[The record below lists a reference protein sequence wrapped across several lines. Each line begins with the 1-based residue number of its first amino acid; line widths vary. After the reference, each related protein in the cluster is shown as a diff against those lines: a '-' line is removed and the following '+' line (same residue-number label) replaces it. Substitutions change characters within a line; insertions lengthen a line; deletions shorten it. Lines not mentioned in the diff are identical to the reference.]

1 MCLGKAAENRPAV
14 SDQGMTQIVHFAR
27 WKQLL
32 LVFLSVTE
40 LLLLLLS
47 DVFIKSNNV
56 LDVYVPAS
64 GLRLISTVTS
74 GFRVYAQEY
83 DLWVQ
88 FPLLPSALM
97 LGALM
102 LAAVLA
108 VIYLVGTVKNREYPV
123 TKWLT
128 AVSVLYTV
136 ALYIFCLVPNGVRT
150 PDFFGAEQDFYQVYV
165 VGNAYL
171 IGIVLAIVTTIVQ
184 WGVRPDNYVTVK
196 KFLPFY
202 IMAILPLVFILVF
215 SIYPV
220 LLQCIMSFKEYTL
233 KDGVWGSRW
242 IGFQNFIKMFEDP
255 QISYVLWNTVWISL
269 LKIILSIAFP
279 LLLALF
285 LFDIRVERY
294 RKSLQT
300 IIYMPYFFSWTVVYA
315 VAYAFLNNEGVIN
328 LLLNSLGLSQE
339 EFLTDSRYFIPIQ
352 LITFVWKQGGW
363 GTIIYFAAMVG
374 IDPSL
379 FEAAKLDGAGPYHRM
394 KHITLPSIAPV
405 ILFMTILSLGNILK
419 TAGGE
424 QLLLFYNL
432 AVDKEAMVIDTWL
445 YFKGLNELEF
455 GTGSAML
462 FFQSTVGIVLVLI
475 SNQLSKKYAGRTIW

>member
-1 MCLGKAAENRPAV
+1 MRFGKSAENRPAI
-14 SDQGMTQIVHFAR
+14 SARCMTKDQQFAR

-32 LVFLSVTE
+32 LVVLSVTN
-40 LLLLLLS
+40 LLLLLFS
-47 DVFIKSNNV
+47 DLLIKSNNV

-64 GLRLISTVTS
+64 GLQLISTLSS
-74 GFRVYAQEY
+74 GFRVYAREY
-83 DLWVQ
+83 ELWVA
-88 FPLLPSALM
+88 FPSLPSVLM

-102 LAAVLA
+102 LTAVLT
-108 VIYLVGTVKNREYPV
+108 VIFAVGTVKNREYPAA
-123 TKWLT
+123 KWL
-128 AVSVLYTV
+128 ASGYVLYTV
-136 ALYIFCLVPNGVRT
+136 VVYIFCLVPNGVKT
-150 PDFFGAEQDFYQVYV
+150 PDFFGVEQDFYQVYA
-165 VGNAYL
+165 VGDAYL
-171 IGIVLAIVTTIVQ
+171 IGMVLAIVTVIVQ

-196 KFLPFY
+196 KFIPFY
-202 IMAILPLVFILVF
+202 IMAVLPLAFILVF

-220 LLQCIMSFKEYTL
+220 LLQVIMAFKEYTL
-233 KDGVWGSRW
+233 KEGVWGSKW
-242 IGFQNFIKMFEDP
+242 IGLQNFIKMFEDP

-269 LKIILSIAFP
+269 LKIILSIVFP
-279 LLLALF
+279 LVLALF
-285 LFDIRVERY
+285 LFDIRIERY

-315 VAYAFLNNEGVIN
+315 VAYAFLNNEGVLN
-328 LLLNSLGLSQE
+328 LLLSSLGLSQE
-339 EFLTDSRYFIPIQ
+339 EFLTDSRYFIPVQ

-379 FEAAKLDGAGPYHRM
+379 FEAAKLDGAGPLNRM
-394 KHITLPSIAPV
+394 KHITLPSIGPV

-424 QLLLFYNL
+424 QLLLFYNI

-475 SNQLSKKYAGRTIW
+475 SNKLSKKYAGRTIW